1 MQTQTQVPGQ
11 SPGSLQNETS
21 HNSGMQ
27 GLWRRWQS
35 ESDINLRRDVVENI
49 LQLFKNRKPHVTPE
63 WQQRLP
69 DFVKRLEEALYRSA
83 ATKVKCCLCYCYQ
96 KKAAVFEV

>member
-11 SPGSLQNETS
+11 APGPLQNENT

-27 GLWRRWQS
+27 GLWRQWQT
-35 ESDINLRRDVVENI
+35 ESDNTNLRRDVADNI
-49 LQLFKNRKPHVTPE
+49 NRLFKHRKQLGNPE

-69 DFVKRLEEALYRSA
+69 DFVKRLEEALYNNA
-83 ATKVKCCLCYCYQ
+83 ASKV
-96 KKAAVFEV
+96 